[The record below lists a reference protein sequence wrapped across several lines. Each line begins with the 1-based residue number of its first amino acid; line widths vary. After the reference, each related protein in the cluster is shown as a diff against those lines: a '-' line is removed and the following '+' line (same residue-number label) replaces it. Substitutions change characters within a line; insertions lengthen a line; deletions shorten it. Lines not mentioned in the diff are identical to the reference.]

1 MAAHQAP
8 LSLGISRQ
16 EHWSGMPFPSPMHE
30 SEKWKGSR
38 LVVSFPFYGFLL
50 FLCTDHWR
58 RLSYLSLLFFGTLHS
73 NRYIFHFLLC
83 LSLLFSAICE
93 ASSIFLPFCISFSW
107 EWSWSVP
114 PIQCHEPLFIVLQ
127 ALCLSDLIPWIYLSL
142 SMYNHKGFN
151 LGHTW
156 MV

>member
-38 LVVSFPFYGFLL
+38 LFVSFPFYGFLL

-93 ASSIFLPFCISFSW
+93 ASSNNLFAFLHFFFLGMVLISASYTMSW
-107 EWSWSVP
+107 TSVHSSSGTLS
-114 PIQCHEPLFIVLQ
+114 IRSNPLTLFVT
-127 ALCLSDLIPWIYLSL
+127 
-142 SMYNHKGFN
+142 FN
-151 LGHTW
+151 
-156 MV
+156 V